1 MLLKSIYLENLL
13 SYSTGMERLELG
25 PLNVLIGP
33 NASGKSNLI
42 EAISLLAAAPRN
54 LLTAIRD
61 GGGIGEWL
69 WKGGPPGE
77 SPTALID
84 ATFSPPPVGKTNNS
98 NINYQLS
105 FTANQGHLKIID
117 EKIVAAPTGGRKKA
131 ATYYSYQYKEG
142 YSALSLA
149 ENHKRKEIL
158 LPHNDIS
165 QDQSV
170 LSQHRSMTMYPELTY
185 LATQLEQIHCYRQWH
200 FGRYTKFRVP
210 QRADL
215 PDDFL
220 LENAHNLG
228 LVVNNLQNRPATKKR
243 LLELLQKFYAELED
257 ITTRT
262 QGNTISIFCHETG
275 LQDPVPATQ
284 LSDGILR
291 YLGLLTILCH
301 PEPPPL
307 ICLEEPELGI
317 HPDLLP
323 TIVELLQE
331 CAERTQLIVTTHSEV
346 IVSVLTDMPE
356 AVIVCEKDNEG
367 GTHLKRLNSEKLEI
381 WLQEYSLGHLW
392 RSGEIGG
399 NRW

>member
-1 MLLKSIYLENLL
+1 MLLKSIYLENFL

-42 EAISLLAAAPRN
+42 EAISLLASAPRN
-54 LLTAIRD
+54 LLTTIRD
-61 GGGIGEWL
+61 GGGVEEWL
-69 WKGGPPGE
+69 WKGGAPF
-77 SPTALID
+77 PTALID
-84 ATFSPPPVGKTNNS
+84 ATFSAPATGSIKN

-105 FTANQGHLKIID
+105 FTVNQRHLKIID
-117 EKIVAAPTGGRKKA
+117 ERITAESTTGRRNKSA
-131 ATYYSYQYKEG
+131 IYYAYQHNDHH
-142 YSALSLA
+142 SILSLV
-149 ENHKRKEIL
+149 ENHKRKQIL
-158 LPHNDIS
+158 LPRNEIS
-165 QDQSV
+165 VDQSV

-185 LATQLEQIHCYRQWH
+185 LATQLEAIRCYREWH
-200 FGRYTKFRVP
+200 FGRYIALRLP

-220 LENAHNLG
+220 LENASNLG

-243 LLELLQKFYAELED
+243 LLELLQKFYAEVED
-257 ITTRT
+257 ITTRV
-262 QGNTISIFCHETG
+262 QGNTIQIFFHETG
-275 LQDPVPATQ
+275 LQAPVPATQ

-323 TIVELLQE
+323 TVTELLQE
-331 CAERTQLIVTTHSEV
+331 CAERTQLVVTTHSEV
-346 IVSVLTDMPE
+346 IVDVLTDRPE
-356 AVIVCEKDNEG
+356 AVIVCEKNSEQ
-367 GTHLKRLNSEKLEI
+367 GTQLKRLTKVEMEV
-381 WLQEYSLGHLW
+381 WLKDYSLGDLW
-392 RSGEIGG
+392 CSGEIGG